1 MCVCAGVL
9 LTLVCVCVCVCHYFR
24 SPNGAG
30 LTHWP
35 MYGAGGE
42 YLEIGLKQQVGNHLR
57 ADRFT
62 FWTETLPKKI
72 QEKQQQRSDEL

>member
-1 MCVCAGVL
+1 
-9 LTLVCVCVCVCHYFR
+9 
-24 SPNGAG
+24 
-30 LTHWP
+30 

-72 QEKQQQRSDEL
+72 QEKKQQRSDEL